1 MSIVYS
7 ILGLI
12 ALGLFSVIVLP
23 IAVVSFFVGVA
34 GLVASVGRWKTRT
47 QLEPRFSGLC
57 VAEES

>member
-7 ILGLI
+7 ILGFI

-23 IAVVSFFVGVA
+23 IVAVSFFVGVA
-34 GLVASVGRWKTRT
+34 GLVAGVGRWKTRT
-47 QLEPRFSGLC
+47 ELEPKFSSLR